1 MRDLMHLIVVEEKT
15 DPHIR
20 HDVALM
26 AQPHPEIEKKSMGRN
41 YFASGECWRCV
52 SVRKPRV
59 MRDVNHSPESES
71 TKARAMTAR
80 SPVARIFL
88 NVGQLVTGKA
98 AAGLLSL
105 VYLVIVAR
113 VLHAE
118 GYGVLVLVNAY
129 VLLIG
134 STIAFSGFHG
144 VVRYGA
150 IAIARDD
157 PAGLARIIRFMAVV
171 ELSCGA
177 VAIALAALLAP
188 VVGPK
193 LGWSDQA
200 IRFALPYS
208 LAVVATV
215 RATPQ
220 GILQLAGRFDL
231 IGLHQTVSPIARMMG
246 VAIAWAMGGGLI
258 AYLGV
263 WLFAALAEGLAMW
276 LLSWR
281 SWTKLVQGE
290 RVLGTWRSAARENE
304 GLARFILTTN
314 FDLTLR
320 ELAPQL
326 VPLTIGWM
334 MGPAAAGL
342 FALAQRATNVLQ
354 QPAVLLASGSYS
366 VLADLAA
373 RGGGRPL
380 RHAVWRSVLYSGFG
394 SLVVLGALAIVGG
407 QLLVW
412 IGGGSFGGGTQ
423 LMLLVAFGRA
433 LALITTPLGTGL
445 TAMGQPGKSVAA
457 ALIANIALYPLLP
470 SLLLWLDVNGAGWH
484 SIIQNL
490 AAAIMLTVF
499 FVRVGDRPA

>member
-1 MRDLMHLIVVEEKT
+1 MRI
-15 DPHIR
+15 
-20 HDVALM
+20 
-26 AQPHPEIEKKSMGRN
+26 S
-41 YFASGECWRCV
+41 
-52 SVRKPRV
+52 RV
-59 MRDVNHSPESES
+59 MRDVSHSPESES
-71 TKARAMTAR
+71 PTPGGVAAR

-105 VYLVIVAR
+105 VYLVVVAR

-118 GYGVLVLVNAY
+118 GYGVLVLINAY

-134 STIAFSGFHG
+134 STVAFSGFHG

-150 IAIARDD
+150 IAIERGDK
-157 PAGLARIIRFMAVV
+157 AGLARIIRFMAVV

-177 VAIALAALLAP
+177 IAIAIAALLAP
-188 VVGPK
+188 IVGPK

-231 IGLHQTVSPIARMMG
+231 IGLHQTVSPIARMLG
-246 VAIAWAMGGGLI
+246 VAVAWAMGGGLI

-276 LLSWR
+276 MLSWR

-290 RVLGTWRSAARENE
+290 RVFGSWRTAAQENE

-320 ELAPQL
+320 ELAPQM

-380 RHAVWRSVLYSGFG
+380 RQAVWRSVFYSGIG
-394 SLVVLGALAIVGG
+394 SVILLGALAIVGG
-407 QLLVW
+407 ELLVW

-423 LMLLVAFGRA
+423 LMLLVALGRA
-433 LALITTPLGTGL
+433 FALVTTPLGTGL

-457 ALIANIALYPLLP
+457 AVVSNIALYPILP
-470 SLLLWLDVNGAGWH
+470 PLLLWLDVNGAGWH

-490 AAAIMLTVF
+490 AAAIMLTFF
-499 FVRVGDRPA
+499 FVRVVDRPA

>member
-1 MRDLMHLIVVEEKT
+1 MPITSQAAV
-15 DPHIR
+15 
-20 HDVALM
+20 
-26 AQPHPEIEKKSMGRN
+26 
-41 YFASGECWRCV
+41 
-52 SVRKPRV
+52 
-59 MRDVNHSPESES
+59 
-71 TKARAMTAR
+71 R

-105 VYLVIVAR
+105 VYLVIVTR
-113 VLHAE
+113 VLGAQ

-129 VLLIG
+129 ALLLG
-134 STIAFSGFHG
+134 STLAFSGFHG

-150 IAIARDD
+150 IAIERGDKAS
-157 PAGLARIIRFMAVV
+157 LARIIRFMAVV
-171 ELSCGA
+171 ELGCGA
-177 VAIALAALLAP
+177 FAVAVAAIMAP
-188 VVGPK
+188 IVGPR
-193 LGWSDQA
+193 LGWSEQT

-208 LAVVATV
+208 LAVLATV

-231 IGLHQTVSPIARMMG
+231 IAVHQTVSPIARMVG
-246 VAIAWAMGGGLI
+246 VAIAWAMSGGLI

-263 WLFAALAEGLAMW
+263 WLFSALAEGLAMW
-276 LLSWR
+276 LLSWQ
-281 SWTKLVQGE
+281 SWTRLVEGE
-290 RVLGTWRSAARENE
+290 RVFGSWRGATRENA

-314 FDLTLR
+314 FDITLR

-326 VPLTIGWM
+326 VPLTVGWM

-380 RHAVWRSVLYSGFG
+380 RLAVWRSVGLSGLG
-394 SLVVLGALAIVGG
+394 SLIVLAALTVVGG
-407 QLLVW
+407 KLLVW
-412 IGGGSFGGGTQ
+412 IGGSTFTGGTG
-423 LMLLVAFGRA
+423 LMLLIAVGRA
-433 LALITTPLGTGL
+433 LVLTTTPLGAGL

-457 ALIANIALYPLLP
+457 ALVSNIVLYPLLP
-470 SLLLWLDVNGAGWH
+470 VLLLWLDVNGAGWH
-484 SIIQNL
+484 AIAQNM
-490 AAAIMLTVF
+490 AAAIMLTF
-499 FVRVGDRPA
+499 FFARVRDRRA

>member
-1 MRDLMHLIVVEEKT
+1 M
-15 DPHIR
+15 
-20 HDVALM
+20 
-26 AQPHPEIEKKSMGRN
+26 
-41 YFASGECWRCV
+41 
-52 SVRKPRV
+52 
-59 MRDVNHSPESES
+59 
-71 TKARAMTAR
+71 R

-105 VYLVIVAR
+105 VYLVIVTRA
-113 VLHAE
+113 LGAQ

-129 VLLIG
+129 ALLLG
-134 STIAFSGFHG
+134 STLAFSGFHG

-150 IAIARDD
+150 IAIERGDT
-157 PAGLARIIRFMAVV
+157 AGLARIIRFMAVV
-171 ELSCGA
+171 ELGCGA
-177 VAIALAALLAP
+177 TAVAVAAVLAP
-188 VVGPK
+188 IVGPR
-193 LGWSDQA
+193 LGWSDQTV
-200 IRFALPYS
+200 RFALPYS
-208 LAVVATV
+208 LAVLATV

-231 IGLHQTVSPIARMMG
+231 IALHQTVSPIARMVG
-246 VAIAWAMGGGLI
+246 VLIVWAMGGGLI

-263 WLFAALAEGLAMW
+263 WLFSAIAEGSGMW

-281 SWTKLVQGE
+281 SWTKLVEGE
-290 RVLGTWRSAARENE
+290 RVLGGWRAARHENE
-304 GLARFILTTN
+304 GLIRFILTTN
-314 FDLTLR
+314 FDITLR

-380 RHAVWRSVLYSGFG
+380 RLAVWRSVAFSGLG
-394 SLVVLGALAIVGG
+394 SLVVLAALAVVGG
-407 QLLVW
+407 RLLVW
-412 IGGGSFGGGTQ
+412 IGGATFTGGTG
-423 LMLLVAFGRA
+423 LMLLVAVSRA
-433 LALITTPLGTGL
+433 FVLATTPLGAGL
-445 TAMGQPGKSVAA
+445 TAMGRPGKSVAA
-457 ALIANIALYPLLP
+457 ALVSNIALYPLLP
-470 SLLLWLDVNGAGWH
+470 PLLLWLDVDGAGWH
-484 SIIQNL
+484 SIIQTL

-499 FVRVGDRPA
+499 FVRVKDRSA